1 MNPWSWLVALAV
13 IALHGALIAA
23 IAQLEPSRPPVPTA
37 MTIVALTL
45 PEPVTAEAEPAPP
58 PAPPPPAP
66 PPPAPPPPAP
76 PPPAPPPPAPPPPA
90 PPPPAPPPP
99 LPPRPAEARPK
110 PPPPPPARA
119 AQPEPTPLGAS
130 PQQASV
136 QADPVTVRDP
146 APRPT
151 VEAQPTA
158 PITPAPSAPQ
168 ASSPPPGSTEPV
180 PRSPSVAPGRQIGP
194 RVDASW
200 SGNTPPPY
208 PHGARRLREEGDVRL
223 SVHIDEQ
230 GRVIEVKVAVSSGS
244 PRLDAAA
251 TETVKKWRF
260 TPASIDGQP
269 TAGWYH
275 DWLWSFRIDQ

>member
-1 MNPWSWLVALAV
+1 
-13 IALHGALIAA
+13 
-23 IAQLEPSRPPVPTA
+23 
-37 MTIVALTL
+37 
-45 PEPVTAEAEPAPP
+45 
-58 PAPPPPAP
+58 
-66 PPPAPPPPAP
+66 
-76 PPPAPPPPAPPPPA
+76 
-90 PPPPAPPPP
+90 
-99 LPPRPAEARPK
+99 
-110 PPPPPPARA
+110 
-119 AQPEPTPLGAS
+119 
-130 PQQASV
+130 
-136 QADPVTVRDP
+136 
-146 APRPT
+146 
-151 VEAQPTA
+151 
-158 PITPAPSAPQ
+158 ITPAPSPPQ
-168 ASSPPPGSTEPV
+168 ASSPPPGSTEPG